1 MTSENKLR
9 LALLAIIELVLIGG
23 GIALFMIG
31 QATAAILLVVIGVGI
46 TSVLMVMLVLKGRP
60 PVANQHD
67 GEER

>member
-23 GIALFMIG
+23 GIALFIG